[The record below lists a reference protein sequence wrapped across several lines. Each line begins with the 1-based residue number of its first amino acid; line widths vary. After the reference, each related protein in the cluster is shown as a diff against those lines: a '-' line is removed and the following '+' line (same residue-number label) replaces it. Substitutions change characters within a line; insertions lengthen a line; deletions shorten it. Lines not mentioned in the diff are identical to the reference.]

1 MLKQEDLYI
10 GRRVAYKELSGIL
23 DTYIILNDT
32 EGYSSNMSGT
42 IAHIS
47 KNRTREMTKEILN
60 GGLCIYNNS
69 MDADEDVTYDE

>member
-10 GRRVAYKELSGIL
+10 GRRVAYKELRGIL
-23 DTYIILNDT
+23 DTYIILKDT

-42 IAHIS
+42 ITYIS
-47 KNRTREMTKEILN
+47 KDRTREMTKEILT

-69 MDADEDVTYDE
+69 MDEDEDVTYDE